1 MVFAFN
7 VASIRDVIVEMNSQ
21 ETRYNGYEA
30 VINRYMKLK
39 NISLNT

>member
-21 ETRYNGYEA
+21 EIRYNAYEA
-30 VINRYMKLK
+30 VINRYMKIK
-39 NISLNT
+39 NISIHT